1 MTKTDIVCDYDG
13 RAHGPRIQGREP
25 VVYISADRRFGN
37 VYLQTEKVERA
48 LGIQLDS
55 VSLDLCELAAF
66 IYMADKAVPRGR
78 FEKWTRNL
86 SFLVPVRNVDRWNM
100 VKEILTNTVATLSGD
115 NIDFHFVNKV
125 EEKRGGKVP
134 DSAPTVKPPESDCTC
149 LFSGGLDSF
158 SGAVYLIKQ
167 GRRPLFASHY
177 VSALKGLQSDLMAAV
192 QKEFGRQFHHFQ
204 YRVTSRPNPRAPHP
218 YKARESSHRARSF
231 LFLSFATAAAAVHG
245 LSDIYICENGI
256 LSLNVPISDA
266 RKGSRSTRHAHPL
279 YLLYFNQLINT
290 LYEYEFNVQ
299 NPFFFWTKGEEAKLL
314 LKTRLYSVI
323 KNTVS
328 CWGYPNQTLRY
339 PNSNHCGYCIPCI
352 VRRVSLLA
360 AGLEKCDDQ
369 YVVDVFNLDGSTSE
383 KYLRNI
389 EDLAYF
395 CKSFATLSKT
405 ELLYR
410 YPELVMVEVGP
421 NPSYEDRVTKIIA
434 VYKKFSE
441 EFMSVAKRL
450 NPKLL
455 QAGFQA
461 VPASV

>member
-1 MTKTDIVCDYDG
+1 MYV
-13 RAHGPRIQGREP
+13 
-25 VVYISADRRFGN
+25 SADRRFGN
-37 VYLQTEKVERA
+37 VYLQAEKVERA
-48 LGIQLDS
+48 LSVRLDS
-55 VSLDLCELAAF
+55 ASLDLCELAAF
-66 IYMADKAVPRGR
+66 VYMADKAVPRGR
-78 FEKWTRNL
+78 YEKWTRNL
-86 SFLVPVRNVDRWNM
+86 SFLVPVRNVDKWNS
-100 VKEILTNTVATLSGD
+100 VKEILTNTLATLSGD
-115 NIDFHFVNKV
+115 NVDFHFVKKV
-125 EEKRGGKVP
+125 EEKRGGKLP
-134 DSAPTVKPPESDCTC
+134 DSAPTVKPAESDCTC

-158 SGAVYLIKQ
+158 SGAVYLINQ
-167 GRRPLFASHY
+167 GRRPMFASHY
-177 VSALKGLQSDLMAAV
+177 VSALKGLQSDLMTAV
-192 QKEFGRQFHHFQ
+192 QNQFERVFHHFQ

-231 LFLSFATAAAAVHG
+231 MFLSFATVAAAAHG

-279 YLLYFNQLINT
+279 YLLYFNQLVNA
-290 LYEYEFNVQ
+290 LYERQFNVQ

-314 LKTRLYSVI
+314 LSTRLYPMI
-323 KNTVS
+323 KNTVT

-360 AGLEKCDDQ
+360 AGLEKYDDQ
-369 YVVDVFNLDGSTSE
+369 YVVDIFNLNGPTDE

-389 EDLAYF
+389 EDLTYF
-395 CKSFATLSKT
+395 CESFATLSKT

-421 NPSYEDRVTKIIA
+421 NPSNEDRVAKIIA

-455 QAGFQA
+455 QT
-461 VPASV
+461 ASQVAPTPV